1 MGEHL
6 SLVAQHDGQQAI
18 LMSMVDAPLLCGS
31 SDQFLLESQ
40 TVMAEHLSLVEQHD
54 DQQAILVSLGD
65 APASCGSGA
74 VAALSVDPSAGADG
88 SIAASSGV
96 RLFVVLLDTL
106 AVLLLVSAVGGPSG
120 STLRV
125 VEDVAGSVIRAGDY
139 LVAVNNARRFSSPR
153 QAETIINNSRALELP
168 VRLVF
173 IRSLSAPP
181 ISDTPQ
187 LAGDTVCPFIHR
199 SCVS

>member
-1 MGEHL
+1 MD
-6 SLVAQHDGQQAI
+6 DGAFEA
-18 LMSMVDAPLLCGS
+18 LRLLGSCSGRPLPTS
-31 SDQFLLESQ
+31 SGLRGFVLGSQ
-40 TVMAEHLSLVEQHD
+40 TVMAEHLSLMGQHNG
-54 DQQAILVSLGD
+54 QQAILVSLGD